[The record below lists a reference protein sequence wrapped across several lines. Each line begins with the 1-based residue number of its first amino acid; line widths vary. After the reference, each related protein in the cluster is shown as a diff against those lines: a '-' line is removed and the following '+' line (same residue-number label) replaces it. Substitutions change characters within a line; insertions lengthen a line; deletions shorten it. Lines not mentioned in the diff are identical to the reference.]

1 MKIRG
6 GTKGGLI
13 IRAYQNEHLERKR
26 RFVMAE
32 AVKIGKKVK
41 DFKLKDQN
49 GQDFRLTDCKGKRVL
64 LSFHPLAWTPVCA
77 QQMQSLEKSKKAL
90 DKLNTV
96 AVGLSI
102 DSLPCKAAWARNLK
116 IKNTRLFADFWPHG
130 GVAKSLG
137 ILRAEG
143 FSERANIILDEAG
156 KVLFVKVYPIRQLPD
171 IGEILTVLKG

>member
-1 MKIRG
+1 
-6 GTKGGLI
+6 
-13 IRAYQNEHLERKR
+13 
-26 RFVMAE
+26 MAE
-32 AVKIGKKVK
+32 KKVIQVGKKLK

-49 GQDFRLTDCKGKRVL
+49 RQDFLLADFRGKRVL

-77 QQMQSLEKSKKAL
+77 QQMQSLERNKKAL

-102 DSLPCKAAWARNLK
+102 DAIPCKAAWAKSLK
-116 IKNTRLFADFWPHG
+116 IKNTRLLSDFWPHG

-143 FSERANIILDEAG
+143 FSERANIIVDEAG
-156 KVLFVKVYPIRQLPD
+156 KVMFVKVYPIRQLPD
-171 IGEILTVLKG
+171 MGEILTALKA